1 MRGIVMEIQNGHC
14 VVLKDDGTF
23 ENLPDRG
30 YQVGQEITIQA
41 KKSPLLRYAALA
53 ACLLL
58 VCLSGFGIHLYRT
71 PASYIYLDINPS
83 VRLDLNCFE
92 RVIAVVPLND
102 DAKTLLSEAD
112 ISRGDAQSCI
122 NQIVAACQEQ
132 RYLNET
138 NMDIELSVCTDDAS
152 VETAVE
158 TATTELQEQALE
170 VTVFQMEESENTD
183 ALERHI
189 SAKRLRAVRAYTE
202 AFGGTLDE
210 NMAALKGTSSDEI
223 YSMIHAAQRQ
233 SPQTEEAPEE
243 SKPEQEPQQESEL
256 VTQTPDTTDVPAQT
270 QPEEMEHPKPPQK
283 DESESRHTLPE
294 SRRRAIRAYTDV
306 FGGTLE
312 ENTAALKGVSSK
324 EIYAMIDAELSRREE
339 SQKEESND
347 ETNPE

>member
-1 MRGIVMEIQNGHC
+1 MRGIVMEIQNGRC

-23 ENLPDRG
+23 ADLPDRG
-30 YQVGQEITIQA
+30 YQVGQEITVQA
-41 KKSPLLRYAALA
+41 KKSPVLRYAALA

-58 VCLSGFGIHLYRT
+58 VCLSGFGVHLYRT

-83 VRLDLNCFE
+83 VRLDLNCFQ

-102 DAKTLLSEAD
+102 DAKTLLSAAE
-112 ISRGDAQSCI
+112 ISRGDAQTCI

-138 NMDIELSVCTDDAS
+138 NTDIELSVCTDDAS

-202 AFGGTLDE
+202 VFGGTLDE
-210 NMAALKGTSSDEI
+210 NMAALQGVSSDDI
-223 YSMIHAAQRQ
+223 YKKVHAAQRQ
-233 SPQTEEAPEE
+233 STQTAETSEEAA
-243 SKPEQEPQQESEL
+243 PEQEPEQPA
-256 VTQTPDTTDVPAQT
+256 QTTDTTDAPVQG
-270 QPEEMEHPKPPQK
+270 QPEKTERPKPSKQNEL
-283 DESESRHTLPE
+283 ESEHTLPE

-324 EIYAMIDAELSRREE
+324 EIYAMIDAERSRRQEQ
-339 SQKEESND
+339 QKEDVID

>member
-1 MRGIVMEIQNGHC
+1 MRGIVVEIRNGRC

-23 ENLPDRG
+23 ADLPDRG
-30 YQVGQEITIQA
+30 YQVGQEIAIQT
-41 KKSPLLRYAALA
+41 KKSPVLRYAALA

-58 VCLSGFGIHLYRT
+58 VCLSGFGVHLYRT

-92 RVIAVVPLND
+92 RVIAVVPLNE
-102 DAKTLLSEAD
+102 DAKTLLSAAE
-112 ISRGDAQSCI
+112 ITRGDAQSCI
-122 NQIVAACQEQ
+122 NQIVAACQKQE
-132 RYLNET
+132 YLNET
-138 NMDIELSVCTDDAS
+138 NTDIELSVCTDDAS
-152 VETAVE
+152 VETAIE
-158 TATTELQEQALE
+158 TATTELEEQSLE

-202 AFGGTLDE
+202 VFGGTLDE
-210 NMAALKGTSSDEI
+210 NMAALQGISSDDI
-223 YSMIHAAQRQ
+223 YKKVHAAQRQ
-233 SPQTEEAPEE
+233 DPPAAETPEEAA
-243 SKPEQEPQQESEL
+243 PEQEPEQPA
-256 VTQTPDTTDVPAQT
+256 QTTDTTDVPTQE
-270 QPEEMEHPKPPQK
+270 QPEAAQRPKPPKQ
-283 DESESRHTLPE
+283 DEPESEHTLPE

-339 SQKEESND
+339 SQKEDTND

>member
-1 MRGIVMEIQNGHC
+1 MRGIVMEIQDGHC

-23 ENLPDRG
+23 EKLPDRG
-30 YQVGQEITIQA
+30 YQVGQEITVQVI
-41 KKSPLLRYAALA
+41 KSPLLRYGALA

-92 RVIAVVPLND
+92 RVIAVVPLNE
-102 DAKTLLSEAD
+102 DAKTLLSAAE
-112 ISRGDAQSCI
+112 ITRTDAKTCI

-138 NMDIELSVCTDDAS
+138 NTDIELSVCTDDAS

-158 TATTELQEQALE
+158 TATTELQKQALE

-202 AFGGTLDE
+202 VFGGTLDE
-210 NMAALKGTSSDEI
+210 NMAALQGISSDDI
-223 YSMIHAAQRQ
+223 YKKVHAAQRQ
-233 SPQTEEAPEE
+233 NPPAAETPEEAA
-243 SKPEQEPQQESEL
+243 PEQEPEHAA
-256 VTQTPDTTDVPAQT
+256 QTTDTTDAPTQE
-270 QPEEMEHPKPPQK
+270 QPEAAQRPKPPKQ
-283 DESESRHTLPE
+283 DEPESEHTLPE
-294 SRRRAIRAYTDV
+294 SRLRAIRAYTDI

-339 SQKEESND
+339 SQKEGIKF
-347 ETNPE
+347 ETK

>member
-1 MRGIVMEIQNGHC
+1 MRGIVMEIRNGRC
-14 VVLKDDGTF
+14 VVLKDGGTF
-23 ENLPDRG
+23 ADLPNRD
-30 YQVGQEITIQA
+30 YQVGQEITIQT
-41 KKSPLLRYAALA
+41 KKLPVLRYAALA

-58 VCLSGFGIHLYRT
+58 VCLSGFGVHLYRT

-92 RVIAVVPLND
+92 RVIAVVPLNE
-102 DAKTLLSEAD
+102 DAETLLSAAD

-138 NMDIELSVCTDDAS
+138 NTDIELSVCTDDAS
-152 VETAVE
+152 VETVVE

-202 AFGGTLDE
+202 VFGGTLDE
-210 NMAALKGTSSDEI
+210 NMAALQGISSDDI
-223 YSMIHAAQRQ
+223 YKKVHAAQRQ
-233 SPQTEEAPEE
+233 NALVTDAHEEAA
-243 SKPEQEPQQESEL
+243 PEQEPEQPAQP
-256 VTQTPDTTDVPAQT
+256 TDTTDAPMQ
-270 QPEEMEHPKPPQK
+270 EHPKPPKQS
-283 DESESRHTLPE
+283 DSESEHTLPE
-294 SRRRAIRAYTDV
+294 SRLRAIRAYTDV

-312 ENTAALKGVSSK
+312 ENAAALKGVSSK
-324 EIYAMIDAELSRREE
+324 EIYAMIDVERSRRQEQ
-339 SQKEESND
+339 QKEDVID

>member
-1 MRGIVMEIQNGHC
+1 MRGIVMELQNGRC

-23 ENLPDRG
+23 ADLPDRG

-41 KKSPLLRYAALA
+41 KKSPVLRYAALA

-58 VCLSGFGIHLYRT
+58 VCLSGFGVHLYRT

-102 DAKTLLSEAD
+102 DAKTLLSTAE

-122 NQIVAACQEQ
+122 DQIVAACQEQ

-138 NMDIELSVCTDDAS
+138 NTDIELSVCTDDAS

-210 NMAALKGTSSDEI
+210 NMAALQGVSSDDI
-223 YSMIHAAQRQ
+223 YKKVHAAQRQ
-233 SPQTEEAPEE
+233 STQTAEVPEEA
-243 SKPEQEPQQESEL
+243 SSEQEPEQPA
-256 VTQTPDTTDVPAQT
+256 QTTDTTDVPAQE
-270 QPEEMEHPKPPQK
+270 QPEEVERPKPPKQ
-283 DESESRHTLPE
+283 DETKSGHTLPE

-324 EIYAMIDAELSRREE
+324 EIYAMIDAERSRRTEV
-339 SQKEESND
+339 QKEDTND

>member
-1 MRGIVMEIQNGHC
+1 MRGIVIEIRNGRC
-14 VVLKDDGTF
+14 VVLKDGGTF
-23 ENLPDRG
+23 ADLPNRG
-30 YQVGQEITIQA
+30 YQVGQEITIQT
-41 KKSPLLRYAALA
+41 KKSPVLRYAALA

-58 VCLSGFGIHLYRT
+58 VCLSSFGVHLYRT

-92 RVIAVVPLND
+92 RVIAVVPLNE
-102 DAKTLLSEAD
+102 DAETLLSAAD
-112 ISRGDAQSCI
+112 ISRGDAQTCI

-138 NMDIELSVCTDDAS
+138 NTDIELSVCTDDAS

-183 ALERHI
+183 AIKRHI

-210 NMAALKGTSSDEI
+210 NMAALQGISSDDI
-223 YSMIHAAQRQ
+223 YKKVHAAQRNSEQPAQ
-233 SPQTEEAPEE
+233 ST
-243 SKPEQEPQQESEL
+243 
-256 VTQTPDTTDVPAQT
+256 DTTDVPAQE
-270 QPEEMEHPKPPQK
+270 QPEESEHPKPPK
-283 DESESRHTLPE
+283 KSEPESEHTLPE
-294 SRRRAIRAYTDV
+294 SRLRAIRAYTDV

-312 ENTAALKGVSSK
+312 ENAAALKGVSSK
-324 EIYAMIDAELSRREE
+324 EIYAMIDAERSRREE
-339 SQKEESND
+339 SQKEGIND

>member
-1 MRGIVMEIQNGHC
+1 MRGIVMEIQNGRC

-23 ENLPDRG
+23 EDLPNRG

-41 KKSPLLRYAALA
+41 KKSPVLRYAALA
-53 ACLLL
+53 ACLFL
-58 VCLSGFGIHLYRT
+58 VCLSGFGVHLYRT

-92 RVIAVVPLND
+92 RVIAVVPLNE
-102 DAKTLLSEAD
+102 DAKTLLSAAE

-138 NMDIELSVCTDDAS
+138 NTDIELSVCTDNAS

-210 NMAALKGTSSDEI
+210 NMAALQGISSDDI
-223 YSMIHAAQRQ
+223 YKKVHAAQRQ
-233 SPQTEEAPEE
+233 NPPAAETPEEATPEQ
-243 SKPEQEPQQESEL
+243 KPEQPA
-256 VTQTPDTTDVPAQT
+256 QTTDTTDAPMQE
-270 QPEEMEHPKPPQK
+270 QPEEVERPKPPKQNEP
-283 DESESRHTLPE
+283 ESEHTLPE

>member
-1 MRGIVMEIQNGHC
+1 MRGIVMEIRNGRC

-23 ENLPDRG
+23 ESLPDRG
-30 YQVGQEITIQA
+30 YQVGQEITIQT
-41 KKSPLLRYAALA
+41 KKPPVLRYAALA

-58 VCLSGFGIHLYRT
+58 VCLSGFGVHLYRT

-92 RVIAVVPLND
+92 RVIAVVPLNE
-102 DAKTLLSEAD
+102 DAKTLLSAAD

-138 NMDIELSVCTDDAS
+138 NTDIELSVCTDDAS

-202 AFGGTLDE
+202 VFGGTLDE
-210 NMAALKGTSSDEI
+210 NMAALQGISSDDI
-223 YSMIHAAQRQ
+223 YKKVHAVQRQ
-233 SPQTEEAPEE
+233 NPSATETPEEAA
-243 SKPEQEPQQESEL
+243 PEQESEQPA
-256 VTQTPDTTDVPAQT
+256 QTADTTDAPTQE
-270 QPEEMEHPKPPQK
+270 QPEEAERPKPPKQNEP
-283 DESESRHTLPE
+283 ESEHTLPE

-339 SQKEESND
+339 SQKEDTDN
-347 ETNPE
+347 ETDSE

>member
-1 MRGIVMEIQNGHC
+1 MRGIVMEIQNGRC

-23 ENLPDRG
+23 ADLPDRG
-30 YQVGQEITIQA
+30 YQVGQEITVQA
-41 KKSPLLRYAALA
+41 KKTPVLRYAALA

-58 VCLSGFGIHLYRT
+58 VCLSSFGVHLYRT

-83 VRLDLNCFE
+83 VRLDLNCFQ

-102 DAKTLLSEAD
+102 DAKTLLSMTE
-112 ISRGDAQSCI
+112 ISRGNAQSCI

-132 RYLNET
+132 RYLNEINT
-138 NMDIELSVCTDDAS
+138 DIELSVCTDDAS

-170 VTVFQMEESENTD
+170 VTVFQMDESENTD

-202 AFGGTLDE
+202 VFGGTLDE
-210 NMAALKGTSSDEI
+210 NMAALQGVSSDDI
-223 YSMIHAAQRQ
+223 YKKVHAAQRQ
-233 SPQTEEAPEE
+233 STQTAETSEEAA
-243 SKPEQEPQQESEL
+243 PEQEPEQPA
-256 VTQTPDTTDVPAQT
+256 QTTDTTDAPVQG
-270 QPEEMEHPKPPQK
+270 QPEKTERPKPSKQNEP
-283 DESESRHTLPE
+283 ESEHTLPE

-324 EIYAMIDAELSRREE
+324 EIYAMIDAERSRRQEQ
-339 SQKEESND
+339 QKEDVID

>member
-1 MRGIVMEIQNGHC
+1 MRGIVMEIQNGRC

-23 ENLPDRG
+23 ADLPDQS
-30 YQVGQEITIQA
+30 YQVGQEVTIQA
-41 KKSPLLRYAALA
+41 RKRPVLRYAALA

-58 VCLSGFGIHLYRT
+58 VCLSGFGVHLYRT

-102 DAKTLLSEAD
+102 DAKTLLSAAD
-112 ISRGDAQSCI
+112 ISCRDTQSCI

-132 RYLNET
+132 EYLNET
-138 NMDIELSVCTDDAS
+138 NTDIELSVCTEDAS

-158 TATTELQEQALE
+158 TATTALQEQALE

-202 AFGGTLDE
+202 VFGGTLDE
-210 NMAALKGTSSDEI
+210 NMAALRGISSDEI
-223 YSMIHAAQRQ
+223 YGKVHAAQQ
-233 SPQTEEAPEE
+233 QTAR
-243 SKPEQEPQQESEL
+243 PEQAGESE
-256 VTQTPDTTDVPAQT
+256 PAQGAVQEQSSQNT
-270 QPEEMEHPKPPQK
+270 KTPEQSQPVKRPTPPEKSDRAPQ
-283 DESESRHTLPE
+283 HTLPE
-294 SRRRAIRAYTDV
+294 SRLRAIRAYTDV

-312 ENTAALKGVSSK
+312 ENTALLKSVSSR
-324 EIYAMIDAELSRREE
+324 EIYARIDAELTRREE
-339 SQKEESND
+339 VQEEDTIN
-347 ETNPE
+347 ETDFE

>member
-1 MRGIVMEIQNGHC
+1 MRGIVMEIQNRCC

-30 YQVGQEITIQA
+30 YRVGQEITIQA
-41 KKSPLLRYAALA
+41 KKSPVLRYAALA
-53 ACLLL
+53 ACLFL
-58 VCLSGFGIHLYRT
+58 VCLSGFGVHLYRT

-92 RVIAVVPLND
+92 RVIAVVPLNE
-102 DAKTLLSEAD
+102 DAKTLLSAAD
-112 ISRGDAQSCI
+112 ISRTDAQACI

-138 NMDIELSVCTDDAS
+138 NTDIELSVCTNDAS

-202 AFGGTLDE
+202 VFGGTLDE
-210 NMAALKGTSSDEI
+210 NMAALQGISSDDI
-223 YSMIHAAQRQ
+223 YKKVHAAQRQ
-233 SPQTEEAPEE
+233 NPPAAETLEEAA
-243 SKPEQEPQQESEL
+243 PEQGPEQPA
-256 VTQTPDTTDVPAQT
+256 QTTDTTDAPTQE
-270 QPEEMEHPKPPQK
+270 QPEEVERPKPPKQ
-283 DESESRHTLPE
+283 DEPESEHTLPE
-294 SRRRAIRAYTDV
+294 SRLRAIRAYTDV

-312 ENTAALKGVSSK
+312 ENTAALKGVSFK
-324 EIYAMIDAELSRREE
+324 EIYVMIDAELARREE
-339 SQKEESND
+339 SQKEGIND

>member
-1 MRGIVMEIQNGHC
+1 MRGIVMEIRNGRC

-23 ENLPDRG
+23 ADLPDRG
-30 YQVGQEITIQA
+30 YQIGQEITVPV
-41 KKSPLLRYAALA
+41 KKRPVLRYATLA

-58 VCLSGFGIHLYRT
+58 VCLSGFGVHLYRT

-138 NMDIELSVCTDDAS
+138 NTDIELSVCTDNSS
-152 VETAVE
+152 VETVVE
-158 TATTELQEQALE
+158 TATAELEEQSLE
-170 VTVFQMEESENTD
+170 VTVFQMDESENTD

-202 AFGGTLDE
+202 TFGGTLDE
-210 NMAALKGTSSDEI
+210 NMAALQGISSDDI
-223 YSMIHAAQRQ
+223 YKKVHSAQRQ
-233 SPQTEEAPEE
+233 NTPASEPSEEVAPEQD
-243 SKPEQEPQQESEL
+243 SEQSA
-256 VTQTPDTTDVPAQT
+256 QTTDTTDAPVQG
-270 QPEEMEHPKPPQK
+270 QPEKTERPKPSKQNEP
-283 DESESRHTLPE
+283 ESENTLPE
-294 SRRRAIRAYTDV
+294 SRLRAICAYTDV

-339 SQKEESND
+339 PQKEESSD
-347 ETNPE
+347 ETNTE

>member
-1 MRGIVMEIQNGHC
+1 MRGIVMEIQNGRC

-23 ENLPDRG
+23 ADLPDRG
-30 YQVGQEITIQA
+30 YQVGQKITIQT
-41 KKSPLLRYAALA
+41 KKSPVLRYAALA

-58 VCLSGFGIHLYRT
+58 VCLSGFGVHLYRT

-92 RVIAVVPLND
+92 RVIAVVPLNE
-102 DAKTLLSEAD
+102 DAKTLLSAAD

-138 NMDIELSVCTDDAS
+138 NTDIELSVCTDDAS

-202 AFGGTLDE
+202 VFGGTLDE
-210 NMAALKGTSSDEI
+210 NMAALQGISSDDI
-223 YSMIHAAQRQ
+223 YKKVHAVQRQ
-233 SPQTEEAPEE
+233 NPSATETPEEAA
-243 SKPEQEPQQESEL
+243 PEQESEQPA
-256 VTQTPDTTDVPAQT
+256 QTTDTTDVPTQE
-270 QPEEMEHPKPPQK
+270 QPEEAERPKPPKQNEP
-283 DESESRHTLPE
+283 ESEHTLPE

-339 SQKEESND
+339 SQKEDTDN
-347 ETNPE
+347 ETDSE

>member
-1 MRGIVMEIQNGHC
+1 MRGIVMEIQDGHC

-30 YQVGQEITIQA
+30 YQVGQEITVQVI
-41 KKSPLLRYAALA
+41 KSPLLRYGALA

-92 RVIAVVPLND
+92 RVIAVVPLNE
-102 DAKTLLSEAD
+102 DAKTLLSAAE
-112 ISRGDAQSCI
+112 ITRTDAQTCI

-138 NMDIELSVCTDDAS
+138 NTDIELSVCTEDAS

-202 AFGGTLDE
+202 VFGGTLDE
-210 NMAALKGTSSDEI
+210 NMAALQGISSDDI
-223 YSMIHAAQRQ
+223 YKKVHAAQRQ
-233 SPQTEEAPEE
+233 NPPAAKTPEEAA
-243 SKPEQEPQQESEL
+243 PEQGPEQPA
-256 VTQTPDTTDVPAQT
+256 QTTDTTDAPTQE
-270 QPEEMEHPKPPQK
+270 QPEEVERPKLPKQDEP
-283 DESESRHTLPE
+283 ESEHTLPE
-294 SRRRAIRAYTDV
+294 SRLRAIRAYTDV

-312 ENTAALKGVSSK
+312 ENTAALKGVSFK
-324 EIYAMIDAELSRREE
+324 EIYVMIDAELARREE
-339 SQKEESND
+339 SQKEGIND

>member
-1 MRGIVMEIQNGHC
+1 MRGIVMEIRNGRC
-14 VVLKDDGTF
+14 VVLKDGGTF
-23 ENLPDRG
+23 ADLPDRD
-30 YQVGQEITIQA
+30 YQVGQEITIQT
-41 KKSPLLRYAALA
+41 KKSPVLRYAALA

-58 VCLSGFGIHLYRT
+58 VCLSGFGVHLYRT

-92 RVIAVVPLND
+92 RVIAVVPLNE
-102 DAKTLLSEAD
+102 DAETLLSAAD

-138 NMDIELSVCTDDAS
+138 NTDIELSVCTDDAS

-183 ALERHI
+183 AIMRHI

-210 NMAALKGTSSDEI
+210 NMAALQGISSDDI
-223 YSMIHAAQRQ
+223 YKKVHAAQRQ
-233 SPQTEEAPEE
+233 NAPVTDAHEEAA
-243 SKPEQEPQQESEL
+243 PEQEPEQPAQP
-256 VTQTPDTTDVPAQT
+256 TDTTDAPMQEH
-270 QPEEMEHPKPPQK
+270 PEETEHPKPPKQS
-283 DESESRHTLPE
+283 DSESEHTLPE
-294 SRRRAIRAYTDV
+294 SRLRAIRAYTDV

-312 ENTAALKGVSSK
+312 ENAAALKGVSSK
-324 EIYAMIDAELSRREE
+324 EIYAMIDAERSRREE
-339 SQKEESND
+339 SQKEGIND

>member
-1 MRGIVMEIQNGHC
+1 MRGIVIEIRNGRC

-23 ENLPDRG
+23 TDLPGRG
-30 YQVGQEITIQA
+30 YQVGQQITIQV

-58 VCLSGFGIHLYRT
+58 VCLSGFGVHLYRT

-92 RVIAVVPLND
+92 RVIAVVPLNE
-102 DAKTLLSEAD
+102 DAKTLLSAAE
-112 ISRGDAQSCI
+112 ITRRDAQSCI

-138 NMDIELSVCTDDAS
+138 NTDIELSVCTDDAS

-158 TATTELQEQALE
+158 TVTTELQEQALE

-210 NMAALKGTSSDEI
+210 NMAALQGISSDD
-223 YSMIHAAQRQ
+223 IHKKVHAVQRQ
-233 SPQTEEAPEE
+233 DPPAAETPEEAA
-243 SKPEQEPQQESEL
+243 SEQEPEQPA
-256 VTQTPDTTDVPAQT
+256 QTTDTTDVPTQE
-270 QPEEMEHPKPPQK
+270 QPEAAQRPKPLKQDEP
-283 DESESRHTLPE
+283 ESEHTLPE
-294 SRRRAIRAYTDV
+294 SRLRAIRAYTDV
-306 FGGTLE
+306 FGGTPE
-312 ENTAALKGVSSK
+312 ENTAVLKGVGSK
-324 EIYAMIDAELSRREE
+324 EIYEMIDAELARREE
-339 SQKEESND
+339 SQKEGTDN
-347 ETNPE
+347 ETNFE